1 MKKGVKS
8 EFYILIERLLHI
20 TITEDEHSDIVCR
33 NCQRRLTTIDKHLSQ
48 FKAVYE
54 DARNTL
60 KRTHGHKVTKRLA
73 SDNVGASS
81 KKALFPDDMTS
92 LSSGTDPESD
102 RYLLLQVCILVIP
115 YYMCRPI
122 WSAHVDPF
130 GLHMFAGK
138 CMIHLLLIN
147 LTFQVVVLI
156 LSNVMTKPVLRALTR
171 SDEDSCSKSANW
183 D

>member
-1 MKKGVKS
+1 MEPEFKTPSKVDIKIKLTPTTKQTVCILCGERNPKEKSLLVKKGVKS

-92 LSSGTDPESD
+92 LSIGTDPESD

-115 YYMCRPI
+115 YYMCRCRPI
-122 WSAHVDPF
+122 WSAHVCRKMYD
-130 GLHMFAGK
+130 
-138 CMIHLLLIN
+138 
-147 LTFQVVVLI
+147 TFI
-156 LSNVMTKPVLRALTR
+156 AY
-171 SDEDSCSKSANW
+171 
-183 D
+183 